1 MKCYRFFLFCLFLLC
16 LVYGRSQN
24 TGIGTTQAKN
34 SLHISAPAD
43 NPIKD
48 PIRID
53 SLQPYLSAGD
63 TTLLVCDPDSG
74 VVRYMPIDKLVAKSK
89 IFYPPSIPISI
100 TATTTGE
107 TLDLHQTYLNL
118 FSSPM
123 VSSPSAGSLPTYSET
138 ELDYYVLDYDTDTFE
153 NVSISDQGIMTYD
166 IKAIPAGNSA
176 YFNVVFKVR

>member
-1 MKCYRFFLFCLFLLC
+1 MKKLYALPLFLFMLLY
-16 LVYGRSQN
+16 LQSHAQN
-24 TGIGTTQAKN
+24 TGIGTLTPKN
-34 SLHISAPAD
+34 TLHISTQLD

-53 SLQPYLSAGD
+53 SLQAYQSSMD
-63 TTLLVCDPDSG
+63 TTFLVVNPDSG
-74 VVRYMPIDKLVAKSK
+74 VLRYMPIENLIAKSK

-100 TATTTGE
+100 TAIKSGK
-107 TLDLHQTYLNL
+107 TLDLHQTYVNL

-123 VSSPSAGSLPTYSET
+123 VSSPSAGSLPIFGET
-138 ELDYYVLDYDTDTFE
+138 ELDYYVLDYDTSTFA

-166 IKAIPAGNSA
+166 VIAIPASNSA